1 MHTKALTL
9 QKIKDQDMTA
19 QELAQAIWNVKE
31 IIRLHYDDSEVED
44 VILPFT
50 LLRRLDCVFEPHR
63 EEIFGAIKDLP
74 EGARKIKLK
83 ILLKNA
89 GINFYNTSNL
99 TLDKLRTNPNSI
111 ADNFKLYLN
120 GFSDNVK
127 DILGNFVKADPNS
140 QDLDLSPI
148 YERLDRLDKL
158 YAVTQEFCKLDLSLD
173 AVDNAMMGT
182 VFEIVIRY
190 SKESTNTMAGQFYTP
205 RDIVRLLV
213 SLTLSGKEEELYK
226 PGKMFSIY
234 DPCCGTGGMLTVG
247 KEYMIQKSG
256 NPNLK
261 VFLYGQEL
269 NQKTYAICKADLLLK
284 GDMQELDEQL
294 FQGDTLANDKLKNK
308 KFNFM
313 ITNPPFGVDWKSIA
327 GKVEAETG
335 PGQRFEAGLPDK
347 SDGSLLFLEH
357 LVSKMDP
364 DSGSRIGIVLN
375 GSPLFNGDAGS
386 GWSNIRKMLLDRDL
400 LDCIIRLPSSIF
412 YGTSIGTYL
421 WILDNQRSAAKHR
434 KLLMIDADHNN
445 FKELLARN
453 LGVKRYNIS
462 DAGAADILS
471 IYEDYQNATRMIQDD
486 GDAEPVKR
494 TVAKLM
500 DYDDFLYTKVEVD
513 RPLRLIFR
521 NITEK
526 YEQLLQDSKFD
537 ANKKA
542 NQILKDVSELPDID
556 EERTDREFF
565 TYLDENNISAKA
577 TDVKLLRAK
586 FGETNEDAPEVYT
599 KPLKPSSGVEVDTS
613 LRDYERIP
621 MKQDIDEYFEDNV
634 KKFVPDAWMERGNDK
649 VGCELPFN
657 RLFYVYKPLRS
668 TEEILRDL
676 KELDKNSE
684 NDLATLLKEEEA

>member
-1 MHTKALTL
+1 
-9 QKIKDQDMTA
+9 MTE
-19 QELAQAIWNVKE
+19 QELSSVIWDIKE
-31 IIRLHYDDSEVED
+31 IIRGLYDDAEVED

-50 LLRRLDCVFEPHR
+50 LLRRLDCVLDDKR
-63 EEIFGAIKDLP
+63 DAIMEELNKIPADAP
-74 EGARKIKLK
+74 EKMKKIKLES
-83 ILLKNA
+83 ILRRNNLT
-89 GINFYNTSNL
+89 FFNTSGL
-99 TLDKLRTNPNSI
+99 SMEKMLAAPGQI
-111 ADNFKLYLN
+111 ATSFDYYLN
-120 GFSDNVK
+120 SFTDNVR
-127 DILGNFVKADPNS
+127 DILANFVHK
-140 QDLDLSPI
+140 QDNAEHLDLSDI
-148 YERLDRLDKL
+148 YRRLAESNKLFSVCQMFVQRADLHPDK
-158 YAVTQEFCKLDLSLD
+158 VS
-173 AVDNAMMGT
+173 NAMIGT
-182 VFEIVIRY
+182 VFENVIRR
-190 SKESTNTMAGQFYTP
+190 SKESSNTKAGQFYTP
-205 RDIVRLLV
+205 RDIVQLLV
-213 SLTLSGKEEELYK
+213 ALTISGHENELYI
-226 PGKMFSIY
+226 PGRIFSIY
-234 DPCCGTGGMLTVG
+234 DPCCGTGGMLTEG
-247 KEYMIQKSG
+247 KKYLQTLAH

-261 VFLYGQEL
+261 VQLFGQEL
-269 NQKTYAICKADLLLK
+269 NDKTYAICKADLLMK
-284 GDMQELDEQL
+284 GDDHNISQQL
-294 FQGDTLANDKLKNK
+294 FRGNTFSEDHLYGRT
-308 KFNFM
+308 FNFM
-313 ITNPPFGVDWKSIA
+313 LANPPFGVDW
-327 GKVEAETG
+327 GKDEYVKACVQKDNA
-335 PGQRFEAGLPDK
+335 PGRRFEAGLPTT
-347 SDGSLLFLEH
+347 SDGSLLFLMH
-357 LVSKMDP
+357 MVAKMDKEN
-364 DSGSRIGIVLN
+364 GSRIGIVLN

-386 GWSNIRKMLLDRDL
+386 GWSNIRKMLLDRNL

-421 WILDNQRSAAKHR
+421 WILDNQRPAAKYR

-445 FKELLARN
+445 FKELLPRN

-462 DAGAADILS
+462 DAGAAEILS

-486 GDAEPVKR
+486 GDAEPVER

-513 RPLRLIFR
+513 RPLRLVFR

-542 NQILKDVSELPDID
+542 NQILKDVSELPDIN

-565 TYLDENNISAKA
+565 TYLDENDISAKA

-586 FGETNEDAPEVYT
+586 FGETREDAPEVYT
-599 KPLKPSSGVEVDTS
+599 KPLKPSSGVEADSS

-621 MKQDIDEYFEDNV
+621 MKQDIDEYFEENV
-634 KKFVPDAWMERGNDK
+634 KKFVPDAWMERDNDK